1 MDQESSPSPDF
12 AEAIGRTI
20 KVIRT
25 DQGIGRKEL
34 AEKVGIS
41 YSYLTEIENG
51 NKPPS
56 SSVLRQIAHA
66 LKMRMSQL
74 TEAAELRLEAR
85 QQQIGQ
91 EEDNVPYGAFEGSQK
106 ELNAAEQ
113 IEARMSD
120 GELAR
125 LLEAIDR
132 SDTSGPARQGVTP
145 MSALT
150 PPGQAAP
157 PRSPS
162 PRVSLGSREQVR
174 SPRGLSRDWAMQPSL
189 RGANRDLRSVML
201 ELERLLRQMAP
212 DDIER
217 LLDYARRLVR

>member
-12 AEAIGRTI
+12 AEAVGRTI

-25 DQGIGRKEL
+25 DQGIGRKQL
-34 AEKVGIS
+34 ADEVGIS

-74 TEAAELRLEAR
+74 TEAAELRLEAK
-85 QQQIGQ
+85 QQEIEQ
-91 EEDNVPYGAFEGSQK
+91 EDDNTPYGALVDLTGEFE
-106 ELNAAEQ
+106 AAEQ
-113 IEARMSD
+113 FEARLSD
-120 GELAR
+120 GELAS
-125 LLEAIDR
+125 LLEALDR
-132 SDTSGPARQGVTP
+132 SDTSAAAQPSVPP
-145 MSALT
+145 MAPT
-150 PPGQAAP
+150 PPAEATR

-162 PRVSLGSREQVR
+162 PRASPGAREQVR

-189 RGANRDLRSVML
+189 RGPNRDLRSAML
-201 ELERLLRQMAP
+201 ELERLLRQMAS

>member
-1 MDQESSPSPDF
+1 MDQESSSSPDF
-12 AEAIGRTI
+12 AEAVGRTI

-25 DQGIGRKEL
+25 DQGIGRKQL
-34 AEKVGIS
+34 ADEVGIS

-74 TEAAELRLEAR
+74 TEAAELRLEAK
-85 QQQIGQ
+85 QQEIEQ
-91 EEDNVPYGAFEGSQK
+91 EDDNTPYGALEDLTGKFE
-106 ELNAAEQ
+106 AAEQ
-113 IEARMSD
+113 FEARLSD
-120 GELAR
+120 GELAS
-125 LLEAIDR
+125 LLEAIGR
-132 SDTSGPARQGVTP
+132 SDTSAAAQPSVPPMPAP
-145 MSALT
+145 T
-150 PPGQAAP
+150 PPAQAAP
-157 PRSPS
+157 PRPS
-162 PRVSLGSREQVR
+162 PQVPLGSREQAR

-189 RGANRDLRSVML
+189 RGANRDLRSAML
-201 ELERLLRQMAP
+201 ELERLLRQMAS